1 MKRLSTEERMLIQAC
16 LCKDMN
22 LTEIAIRLGRNKST
36 ISREINTHLVVKDGY
51 NKKPCN
57 HRKEHILCNS
67 CPYKGR
73 CGYEKRYYNFEEADK
88 TAKEIRSSS
97 RRYTRLTVK
106 DIQII
111 DEVLLEQVKQLKQ
124 SLHHA
129 YISNPSLTKICSEKT
144 IRRLIYNGFTKVK
157 AHELRKYV
165 TYSRSYQKPK
175 QFMLRDI
182 SVLIG
187 RQFSDYLKYCSDHKR
202 LNVVQYD
209 SVIGKK
215 SDELAIL
222 TITFI
227 KYEFQFGLLI
237 KKSNPND
244 VITKIKRLFRLLG
257 SKAVKNIFPIN
268 LADNGVE
275 FSYFN
280 KIEENDNE
288 EFICR
293 TFFTNPYKATDK
305 PHCERYHEFI
315 RYIIPKGKS
324 LDFLTQEKVNWI
336 FSQINSYV
344 RKELND
350 QTPYD
355 LVKRKYGK
363 NFLDKI
369 GIFRVEKKKVDLR
382 QIC

>member
-1 MKRLSTEERMLIQAC
+1 MERLSIEERMLIKAY

-36 ISREINTHLVVKDGY
+36 VSREINAHLVIKDGY
-51 NKKPCN
+51 RNKPFS
-57 HRKEHILCNS
+57 HRKENILCNS

-73 CGYEKRYYNFEEADK
+73 CGYEKHYYNFEEADR
-88 TAKEIRSSS
+88 TAKEMRSSS
-97 RRYTRLTVK
+97 RRYTRLSAK

-111 DEVLLEQVKQLKQ
+111 DKVLLEQVRQLKQ
-124 SLHHA
+124 LLHHA
-129 YISNPSLTKICSEKT
+129 YVSNPSLAKICSEKT

-157 AHELRKYV
+157 AHELRKYA
-165 TYSRSYQKPK
+165 TYKRDYQKPK
-175 QFMLRDI
+175 ELMLRDI
-182 SVLIG
+182 SILIG
-187 RQFSDYLKYCSDHKR
+187 RQFSDYLKYCSGHKR
-202 LNVVQYD
+202 LNIVQYD

-227 KYEFQFGLLI
+227 KYKFQFGLLI
-237 KKSNPND
+237 KQSNPSD
-244 VITKIKRLFRLLG
+244 VIAKIKRVFRLLG
-257 SKAVKNIFPIN
+257 SETVKDIFPIN
-268 LADNGVE
+268 LADNGIE

-280 KIEENDNE
+280 KIEEDDNG

-305 PHCERYHEFI
+305 AHCERNHELI
-315 RYIIPKGKS
+315 LYIAPKGKS

-355 LVKRKYGK
+355 LVRRKYGQ

-369 GIFRVEKKKVDLR
+369 GIF
-382 QIC
+382 